1 MQGVWV
7 QRGVNGMS
15 VKCDVCES
23 DNTAVVTKAW
33 LNDKYVFVVCE
44 DCNHI
49 RKYEEVSEWLR
60 LKKVITLTALIVSV

>member
-1 MQGVWV
+1 MQGMWV

-49 RKYEEVSEWLR
+49 RKYEEVSE
-60 LKKVITLTALIVSV
+60 